1 MPQRAGENLGS
12 PSMPHIFRLC
22 LAVSACLSLAG
33 PATAQSL
40 SERRA
45 AKETPATEIEVACG
59 KIDKENCAIV
69 VPEINAKT
77 VPVGVRLKPL
87 ESKGS
92 VESVNGLCDGD
103 VKIAVVQMDVLV
115 QRSAKPDCAGKIVG
129 LGSPLYPYEGFMVVR
144 EETREDKFGD
154 MVGSLKG
161 GAVLRVAA
169 GGAGSGGEAT
179 LRAILA
185 TAPEWKQIIDIQPD
199 GSATALNKLR
209 DREIDAFF
217 VMDGPKSPLLQEV
230 RETVD
235 PKTKKRVFKFVDLRP
250 GDKLLAAQFNG
261 RPIYATATLEG
272 GWFSAIKSIS
282 TPAVIAIRDD
292 YYRAQPELAAK
303 IRQAAEDA
311 LPAIAAKA
319 GARPNWREDF
329 ERR

>member
-1 MPQRAGENLGS
+1 
-12 PSMPHIFRLC
+12 MPHVLRLC
-22 LAVSACLSLAG
+22 LVLSAFISLAG
-33 PATAQSL
+33 PGSADSLSDRRASKDAAQSA
-40 SERRA
+40 EV
-45 AKETPATEIEVACG
+45 EVACG
-59 KIDKENCAIV
+59 KLDKENCAIV

-103 VKIAVVQMDVLV
+103 VQIAVVQFDVLV
-115 QRSAKPDCAGKIVG
+115 QRASKPDCSGKIVT
-129 LGSPLYPYEGFMVVR
+129 LGSPLYPYQGFMVVR
-144 EETREDKFGD
+144 DETSEGKFGD
-154 MVGSLKG
+154 LVSHLKT

-179 LRAILA
+179 LRTILA
-185 TAPEWKQIIDIQPD
+185 NTPEWKQIIDIQPD

-217 VMDGPKSPLLQEV
+217 VMDGPQSPLLQEV

-235 PKTKKRVFKFVDLRP
+235 PRTKKRVFKFVDLRP
-250 GDKLLAAQFNG
+250 GDRLLALQFNA
-261 RPIYATATLEG
+261 RPIYSTATLES

-292 YYRAQPELAAK
+292 YYRAQPGLAGK

-319 GARPNWREDF
+319 GARPNWAEDF
-329 ERR
+329 ARR